1 MASVYRKLLN
11 DKLTVFSISILII
24 VLLCSF
30 LAPFIAP
37 YNPYHQSLAE
47 RRKGPSQRHWLGTDE
62 FGRDILSR
70 LIYGARNTLLIGVLS
85 VSIGLFIGTFL
96 GLIAGYYGGF
106 IDILIMRIIDLM
118 LAFPYFLLAILI
130 VATLGPGMI
139 NSTIAIGIASV
150 PDYSRVVR
158 GAVLTIRGKLF
169 IQAEVALGSG
179 DPRIIFSHVLPNV
192 FAPIIVLGTLRLAS
206 SILGGA
212 GLGFLGL
219 GTQPPNPEWGVMLS
233 GGRSFLIDA
242 PHISLFPG
250 VALAL
255 LVLAFNLFGDTLRD
269 YLDPRL
275 KQ

>member
-1 MASVYRKLLN
+1 MASAYKRLLR
-11 DKLTVFSISILII
+11 DKLTFFSICILIG

-30 LAPFIAP
+30 LAPLIAP
-37 YNPYHQSLAE
+37 YNPYQQNLAE
-47 RRKGPSQRHWLGTDE
+47 RRKWPSQKYWLGTDE

-70 LIYGARNTLLIGVLS
+70 LIYGARNTLLIGILS
-85 VSIGLFIGTFL
+85 VVIGLFIGTFL

-106 IDILIMRIIDLM
+106 IDNIIMRFVDLM

-139 NSTIAIGIASV
+139 NSTIAIGIASI
-150 PDYSRVVR
+150 PIYSRVVR
-158 GAVLTIRGKLF
+158 ASVLAVRGKLF

-179 DPRIIFSHVLPNV
+179 DLRIIFSHVLPNV
-192 FAPIIVLGTLRLAS
+192 FAPIIVLGTLRIAT

-219 GTQPPNPEWGVMLS
+219 GTQPPEPEWGVMLS
-233 GGRSFLIDA
+233 GGRAFLIDA
-242 PHISLFPG
+242 PHLCLCPG

-269 YLDPRL
+269 IVDPRL

>member
-1 MASVYRKLLN
+1 MASMFEKLLH
-11 DKLTVFSISILII
+11 DKLTLFSIFILII
-24 VLLCSF
+24 VLLCSI
-30 LAPFIAP
+30 LAPLIAP

-47 RRKGPSQRHWLGTDE
+47 RRKGPSQKHWLGTDE

-70 LIYGARNTLLIGVLS
+70 LIYGARNTLLIGVLA
-85 VSIGLFIGTFL
+85 VSIGLLIGTSL
-96 GLIAGYYGGF
+96 GLIAGYYGGY
-106 IDILIMRIIDLM
+106 IDNIIMRFIDLM

-130 VATLGPGMI
+130 VATLGPGMV

-158 GAVLTIRGKLF
+158 GAVLAIRGKHF

-179 DPRIIFSHVLPNV
+179 DLRIIFSHVLPNV
-192 FAPIIVLGTLRLAS
+192 LAPIIVLGTLRLAS

-233 GGRSFLIDA
+233 GGRAFLIDA
-242 PHISLFPG
+242 PHICLFPG
-250 VALAL
+250 AALAL
-255 LVLAFNLFGDTLRD
+255 LVLSFNLFGDTLRD

-275 KQ
+275 RQ